1 MEGMRPSLPLAL
13 ALAAVLAVAVA
24 LGGAARPEAARGD
37 TATSTNTVTT
47 LGHGSVTVVPDTAT
61 ITAGVHTEAATAT
74 AALAANAAKM
84 NAVIAALKA
93 HGGQNIQTQ
102 EVSLSQQTDDRGNPK
117 GYAADNS
124 VSVDSAIS
132 AAGALI
138 DAAVAAGANTISG
151 PSLTSS
157 AQDAAYRKALGQAV
171 DDARAKANALAAAG
185 GFGVGPVVSV
195 TEQPSSAPPVF
206 AATPAKAGG
215 TPVEPGSEEVTADVT
230 VSFAIR

>member
-1 MEGMRPSLPLAL
+1 MNRMRPSLPLVL

-37 TATSTNTVTT
+37 TATDQNTVTT
-47 LGHGSVTVVPDTAT
+47 LGHGSVTVVPDQAT
-61 ITAGVHTEAATAT
+61 ITAGVHTQAATAA
-74 AALAANAAKM
+74 AALSANASRM

-93 HGGQNIQTQ
+93 RGGTDIQTQ
-102 EVSLSQQTDDRGNPK
+102 QVSLSPQTDAKGNVT

-124 VSVDSAIS
+124 VNADSAI
-132 AAGALI
+132 AATGALI

-151 PSLTSS
+151 PALS
-157 AQDAAYRKALGQAV
+157 ASDQDAAYRKALGGAV

-195 TEQPSSAPPVF
+195 TEQSSSPPPLF
-206 AATPAKAGG
+206 AAAPAKAGS
-215 TPVEPGSEEVTADVT
+215 TPVEPGSEQVTADVT